1 MKTINIKLGIK
12 EILGIVI
19 IIIML
24 SFSFSNLTYDARFRF
39 GNVILIDTLTGNL
52 KLDNTKDIYVNTA
65 YLNSYLRIFDGNDID
80 HPYWMRINYALQKL
94 TFLDSVNTVYN
105 FAFDG
110 EQSIDLDSCGISILD
125 TGGIYCKYTDVF
137 TSSGDSSGMTQEG
150 VIKVEISGVD
160 RYILL
165 YK

>member
-39 GNVILIDTLTGNL
+39 GNVILIDTLTGSL

-65 YLNSYLRIFDGNDID
+65 YLNSYLRI
-80 HPYWMRINYALQKL
+80 L
-94 TFLDSVNTVYN
+94 
-105 FAFDG
+105 
-110 EQSIDLDSCGISILD
+110 E
-125 TGGIYCKYTDVF
+125 
-137 TSSGDSSGMTQEG
+137 
-150 VIKVEISGVD
+150 
-160 RYILL
+160 
-165 YK
+165 